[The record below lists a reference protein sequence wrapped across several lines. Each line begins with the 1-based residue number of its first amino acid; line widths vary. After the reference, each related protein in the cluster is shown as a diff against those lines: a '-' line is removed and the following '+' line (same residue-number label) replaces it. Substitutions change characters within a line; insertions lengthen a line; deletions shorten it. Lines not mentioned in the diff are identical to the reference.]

1 VSQKLEGLWLGG
13 EISREAA
20 HEVQRAIEYHLDLK
34 TGGPEQPQWHLP
46 PKVAHELENLS
57 NAIRAQ
63 IQRLPPPM
71 SDLV

>member
-1 VSQKLEGLWLGG
+1 MNQKLEGLWLGG

-20 HEVQRAIEYHLDLK
+20 EFIDGAVFIAAKKIEHDPKLRTELIDL
-34 TGGPEQPQWHLP
+34 
-46 PKVAHELENLS
+46 A

-63 IQRLPPPM
+63 IQKLPPPM